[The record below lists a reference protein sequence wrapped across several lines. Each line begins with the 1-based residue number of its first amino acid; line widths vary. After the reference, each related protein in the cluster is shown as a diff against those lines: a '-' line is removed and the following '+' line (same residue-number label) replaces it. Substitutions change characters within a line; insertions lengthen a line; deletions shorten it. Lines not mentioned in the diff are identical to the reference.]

1 MDSQLKEYCSC
12 PAAMLRDIGKYN
24 TAQGQTHDS
33 NSINLAKDA
42 LATGGDTTKVR
53 VSIGDRRM
61 FLSKTRY
68 CRLGLWHKEGHPYQ

>member
-12 PAAMLRDIGKYN
+12 PAAMLRDIDKYN

-53 VSIGDRRM
+53 
-61 FLSKTRY
+61 
-68 CRLGLWHKEGHPYQ
+68 GLDW